1 MAYVIVEFGDEN
13 GRIGAVHKSWLT
25 PLKKQAYWP
34 PYKEQEKFDK
44 ALRCGE
50 NVQSSWTLWSVDR
63 IFYQT
68 DDILKARQK
77 LKEAEFTSSLESEC
91 DEAANTGRQK
101 RKKASRKL
109 FGSSEEDSEEEEES
123 LPRPPP
129 IKRSTVTSRKEAA
142 VLKSPRHSHLVS
154 TRLVQRPTNQTDN
167 FQSPQTSKGTLH
179 HQNAAE
185 QSREQ
190 LTVTVVDKLIALVA
204 RVKEQNDEILS
215 WIAKQDN
222 KNTNNISSFGM
233 PEIPFSLPLQT
244 QQELLEFNSYLINN
258 GEKYTALGSYLTT
271 LGGDTITS
279 KTNRI
284 LKNLI
289 SDSVA
294 SQFNFYGQRSTKQA
308 FSTLL
313 VKSLIVDA
321 VKKSISNATDKA
333 IEDTIKTWLKHAQER
348 LKKENVRKE
357 KIQS

>member
-1 MAYVIVEFGDEN
+1 MPF
-13 GRIGAVHKSWLT
+13 
-25 PLKKQAYWP
+25 P
-34 PYKEQEKFDK
+34 
-44 ALRCGE
+44 
-50 NVQSSWTLWSVDR
+50 
-63 IFYQT
+63 
-68 DDILKARQK
+68 DDNLKARQK

-109 FGSSEEDSEEEEES
+109 FGSSEEDCEEEEES

-129 IKRSTVTSRKEAA
+129 IKRPTVTSRKEAA

-179 HQNAAE
+179 HRNAAE

-321 VKKSISNATDKA
+321 VKKSISQT
-333 IEDTIKTWLKHAQER
+333 R
-348 LKKENVRKE
+348 
-357 KIQS
+357 S